1 MCLIEHNRIR
11 LARINGD
18 VFGSSV
24 VVLDIVRHVA
34 RLEDKVT
41 GAATHY
47 TVCGTVRPLNVVVA
61 VHKGLAFNID
71 IHPMMTF
78 RTDGNLRNFASLV
91 AKEKRHS

>member
-11 LARINGD
+11 LSGINGD
-18 VFGSSV
+18 VLHSAV
-24 VVLDIVRHVA
+24 VVLDVVCHVA
-34 RLEDKVT
+34 GLEDKVA
-41 GAATHY
+41 GAATHDA
-47 TVCGTVRPLNVVVA
+47 VCGTVRPLNVVVA
-61 VHKGLAFNID
+61 VHKGLAFHID